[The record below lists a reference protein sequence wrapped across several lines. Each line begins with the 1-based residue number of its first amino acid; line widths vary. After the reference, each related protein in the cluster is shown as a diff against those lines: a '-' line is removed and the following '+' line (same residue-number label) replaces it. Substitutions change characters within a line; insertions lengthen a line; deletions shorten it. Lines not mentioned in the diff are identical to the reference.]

1 VGDHRRKRA
10 RGASRAHRRTLSA
23 LDLLL
28 NRRCASPQRTIE
40 IPSEESG
47 QVSIGRRLGSAVRRA
62 LSGTSL
68 STVHE
73 ADAHLVS
80 SRVLCTT
87 FDLSKQQPA
96 ALEQGLGAWLPRGYQ
111 VYAVALQ
118 RCRVLPRLRQAI
130 HAHLGEP
137 CDTRKEHMA
146 S

>member
-1 VGDHRRKRA
+1 LGQVLYEEGKM
-10 RGASRAHRRTLSA
+10 ASRSRR
-23 LDLLL
+23 DV
-28 NRRCASPQRTIE
+28 NQH
-40 IPSEESG
+40 
-47 QVSIGRRLGSAVRRA
+47 RLGLPSPWPFVRRA
-62 LSGTSL
+62 LSRTSL

-87 FDLSKQQPA
+87 FDLSKQQPAA

-130 HAHLGEP
+130 HAHLGKP
-137 CDTRKEHMA
+137 CDICKEHIA